1 MIYGVLISDAETG
14 VAIQCGGCGK
24 KANEGFSLDT
34 VIEEEFSFL
43 EMLFMGIT
51 NATINRCC
59 VDNFKNECSRR
70 NFEFEITSSPP
81 DEILEAFSDVGEIPG
96 NLSKNISYN
105 HEFYHVKTR
114 DGSVIWGFLWDYDDV
129 SFELQNCRRLDRA
142 TNDWVR
148 TGDNEDGCFR
158 VIIPTGA
165 IEDIEPAPYTKKDDR
180 DYRFRPFVGD
190 K

>member
-1 MIYGVLISDAETG
+1 MIYGVLTTDAETE
-14 VAIQCGGCGK
+14 VAIQCGGCGN
-24 KANEGFSLDT
+24 KANEGFNLDT
-34 VIEEEFSFL
+34 AIEEEFSFL

-59 VDNFKNECSRR
+59 VDKFRNECSRR
-70 NFEFEITSSPP
+70 NFEFEITPSPP
-81 DEILEAFSDVGEIPG
+81 DEILNAFSDVGEIPG

-114 DGSVIWGFLWDYDDV
+114 DGVVIWGFLWDYDDT
-129 SFELQNCRRLDRA
+129 SFELQNCRRLDA
-142 TNDWVR
+142 TNNWVR
-148 TGDNEDGCFR
+148 TGDNENGCFR

-165 IEDIEPAPYTKKDDR
+165 IESIEPAPYVKKDDS